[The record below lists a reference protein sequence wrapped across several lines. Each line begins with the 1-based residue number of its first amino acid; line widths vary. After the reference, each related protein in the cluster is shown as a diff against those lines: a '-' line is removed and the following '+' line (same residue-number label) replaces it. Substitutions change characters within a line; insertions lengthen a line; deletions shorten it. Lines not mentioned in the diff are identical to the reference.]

1 MPEKTASLL
10 PARAGPLIFPGLA
23 PRVRRGG
30 RRGGKSNGLCFY
42 SRSRSMVPRRAF
54 PTGGHAGPPLRK
66 VRASQRF
73 VGADLCVGPCP
84 AREGQ
89 RQRKEKLH
97 VSLISPGQGFPKGS
111 AFPSLTA
118 ARERQP
124 SPAGGRRSALARTDP
139 PKRFFSLDRPQPV
152 SLFGA
157 PKREMGGGGHY
168 RPPVNSSPNGAHW
181 GKPPSRPNPPQ
192 WVPPSGSSLFPP
204 DVVQYPHLS
213 FRKERL

>member
-1 MPEKTASLL
+1 MGRGPVQKKRPLFCRAPVQWPSARTRVSRVGAGKTSGLL
-10 PARAGPLIFPGLA
+10 PARAEPLIFPGLD
-23 PRVRRGG
+23 PRIRCGG
-30 RRGGKSNGLCFY
+30 RLGGKSHGPCFCP
-42 SRSRSMVPRRAF
+42 RCRFMVPRGAF

-118 ARERQP
+118 AREGQP

-139 PKRFFSLDRPQPV
+139 PKHFFFSTGR
-152 SLFGA
+152 GA
-157 PKREMGGGGHY
+157 
-168 RPPVNSSPNGAHW
+168 
-181 GKPPSRPNPPQ
+181 
-192 WVPPSGSSLFPP
+192 F
-204 DVVQYPHLS
+204 S
-213 FRKERL
+213 F